1 MRQTRT
7 VEIFMRK
14 LVFGLG
20 MSAAMLFTGG
30 IGFAAPFMCDS
41 KPLLDATPDDI
52 SRMDN
57 FYTSR
62 TRGLGAALA
71 AESDAE
77 QKIVSELFESGLA
90 PVDETLLPGNYECR
104 TIKMGGISPLVVYSW
119 FRCEIRPEEAVYTIR
134 KTTGSQNFF
143 GVLRVLTRNSSATYF
158 IAKGAQRGFQY
169 ELTQALGGDRMDAL
183 AANGQEQ
190 IAVGV
195 GVRRPALIAVE
206 GGARHRQG
214 SIGTRRERHLE
225 AVDFLDEVL
234 SDLQDRPAIDRH
246 PRSSK

>member
-1 MRQTRT
+1 
-7 VEIFMRK
+7 MRK

-143 GVLRVLTRNSSATYF
+143 GVLRKRNDLFVYQGASSY
-158 IAKGAQRGFQY
+158 GY
-169 ELTQALGGDRMDAL
+169 ED
-183 AANGQEQ
+183 
-190 IAVGV
+190 
-195 GVRRPALIAVE
+195 GVRLYGDDEERNQVGCLSAVTKGNRHFILELPFPRFESYHDVIELRPVN
-206 GGARHRQG
+206 
-214 SIGTRRERHLE
+214 
-225 AVDFLDEVL
+225 
-234 SDLQDRPAIDRH
+234 
-246 PRSSK
+246 